1 MILDKY
7 CVQDDTENLDGNE
20 DHSESVM
27 ISSDSGEDSGDE
39 DKEVWVVSYEIE
51 CMQTLALERNSAY
64 LLSQV

>member
-7 CVQDDTENLDGNE
+7 CVQDDTENLDGNA

-39 DKEVWVVSYEIE
+39 DKVWVVLYEI
-51 CMQTLALERNSAY
+51 
-64 LLSQV
+64 VI